1 MADVRKINDNTWA
14 IEDGMVRFFVLEGS
28 DKAILIDSGMTT
40 KGDEAKNIAQTIVGE
55 DKVIELINTHTDMDH
70 IAGNDGFD
78 FCYIHE
84 AEEPKYRTSG
94 KRNPVITVVDGD
106 VIDLG
111 GRPLRVIHIP
121 GHTPGSIALLDI
133 NSRVLFSGDT
143 VSDAVIYMF
152 GAFRDMESYIN
163 SLTYLKSLSD
173 DFDKVYPSHGT
184 PELGPEQI
192 DYLLEYAINISL
204 DREIGSIIDLWGN
217 KILLYQFEKAGYY
230 CDLPVDRAVTTEV
243 MRKSDAWTIENLVDS
258 KELMSRA
265 GLSIVDAALK
275 ANILNGPVA
284 IVCGKGNNAGDGF
297 VVASLL
303 KDMGYELDVFLLYP
317 DCFSADGKY
326 FFEQCVD
333 KQVGFFF
340 FDESMKFEDYN
351 TIVDCVFG
359 TGFRGQP
366 EDVALSAIN
375 NINAAKEHGAKV
387 ICADINSG
395 INGDSGEGVT
405 FVKSDLTVSTGSY
418 KIGHFKGDSLTAI
431 GAITNS
437 DIGIVIGEY

>member
-14 IEDGMVRFFVLEGS
+14 VEDGMVRFFVLEGS

-40 KGDEAKNIAQTIVGE
+40 KGDAAKNIAKTIVGE
-55 DKVIELINTHTDMDH
+55 DKVLELINTHTDMDH
-70 IAGNDGFD
+70 TAGNSGFD

-84 AEEPKYRTSG
+84 AEETKYRSTGNNS
-94 KRNPVITVVDGD
+94 PVVTLTDGD
-106 VIDLG
+106 VINLG
-111 GRPLRVIHIP
+111 NRPLRIIHIP
-121 GHTPGSIALLDI
+121 GHTPGSIAILDI

-152 GAFRDMESYIN
+152 GEFRNMESYIN

-173 DFDKVYPSHGT
+173 DYDKIYPSHGT
-184 PELGPEQI
+184 PELDKNQV
-192 DYLLEYAINISL
+192 DYLLDYAINISL
-204 DREIGSIIDLWGN
+204 NKEAGSIIDLWGN

-230 CDLPVDRAVTTEV
+230 CDFPVDKAVTTEV

-258 KELMSRA
+258 RELMSRA
-265 GLSIVDAALK
+265 GASIVEATEK
-275 ANILNGPVA
+275 AGLLNGPVA

-297 VVASLL
+297 VVASIL

-317 DCFSADGKY
+317 DCFSSDGKY

-340 FDESMKFEDYN
+340 FDEGMNFEGYN
-351 TIVDCVFG
+351 TIVDCIFG
-359 TGFRGQP
+359 TGFHGAP
-366 EDVALSAIN
+366 EDVALAAIN
-375 NINAAKEHGAKV
+375 NINKAKENGAKV

-395 INGDSGEGVT
+395 INGDTGEGVA
-405 FVKSDLTVSTGSY
+405 FVKSDLTVSIGSY
-418 KIGHFKGDSLTAI
+418 KVGHFKGDSLNAI